1 MEKLSKEALITSI
14 DNNLITLTVN
24 SCSACSGCSAKKYC
38 GLSESTD
45 KQITAYVKNA
55 EQYNVGEKVDVSIDL
70 SQGVKAI
77 VCGYLLPLILMV
89 TTIIIS
95 HLLQTSDI
103 ISGISGIII
112 LIPYYFGLFLAK
124 SKIKL
129 NSRFIISKKDAV
141 KHG

>member
-1 MEKLSKEALITSI
+1 MHILKRTSCFI
-14 DNNLITLTVN
+14 KRFR
-24 SCSACSGCSAKKYC
+24 C
-38 GLSESTD
+38 TD

-77 VCGYLLPLILMV
+77 VYGYLLPLILMV